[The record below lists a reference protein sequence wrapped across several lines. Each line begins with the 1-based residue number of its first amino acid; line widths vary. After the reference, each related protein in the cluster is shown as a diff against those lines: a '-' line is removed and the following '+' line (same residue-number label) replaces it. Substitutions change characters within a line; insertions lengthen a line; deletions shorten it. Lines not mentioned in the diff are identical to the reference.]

1 MTLDAIFD
9 ATVDAIL
16 GRPVFTGREKQD
28 SSQLADKKRRNENH
42 ITNRLHRFKINRMD
56 SVRICLFL
64 KH

>member
-28 SSQLADKKRRNENH
+28 SSQVADKKDETRTTLQIGYTGSR
-42 ITNRLHRFKINRMD
+42 
-56 SVRICLFL
+56 
-64 KH
+64 